1 MPFRT
6 IVHGG
11 EVITDNDQFGA
22 DIVIDDGVISA
33 ILNDASQLDA
43 DQRIDAHELLVLPGA
58 IDTRVAF
65 GDPTPDPLETF
76 ESGGTAA
83 AAGGITTVI
92 DMPTGTPAMTNA
104 RALATKVAAIA
115 ERAIVDTA
123 LWGGIGAPNQR
134 TTDIIAMAEGGI
146 VGFTLFLADIGQ
158 SLITVNEADLLTAMT
173 ALADLNLPLSIHAEH
188 DQLIQSERAMIRPGR
203 RGESRAHAA
212 TRPPIVEAAAV
223 NTALFLAEQTGC
235 WLHIA
240 QVSTVESM
248 RLIGEARNR
257 NARVTVGTCPHFLT
271 LGTEDLDHLAGF
283 GRTAPALRGQD
294 EIDGLWASVLDETID
309 LICSDHI
316 ASTIQ
321 SKSQGDRDIFAAP
334 IGVPGVQ
341 TLFPVFW
348 DEAVNKRGM
357 SRQQFVRQVAT
368 NPAQIFGLFPRKGAI
383 RIGADADLVLF
394 DPEGEWTVQGNEM
407 LDQQKWTPFEGRSV
421 RGLVVRTLRRGET
434 LYDVERHDDAPQ
446 TRPGSGIFLKRSY
459 GESAAR

>member
-11 EVITDNDQFGA
+11 LIVTDTDQFHA
-22 DIVIDDGVISA
+22 DIVIDDGVIGA
-33 ILNDASQLDA
+33 IVSDATQLDA
-43 DQRIDAHELLVLPGA
+43 DNRIDAHELLVLPGA

-65 GDPTPDPLETF
+65 GDPGPNRLETH
-76 ESGGTAA
+76 ETGGTSA

-92 DMPTGTPAMTNA
+92 DMPTGTPATTNA
-104 RALATKVAAIA
+104 RLLADKIAAIA
-115 ERAIVDTA
+115 GHAIVDTA

-134 TTDIIAMAEGGI
+134 TADITAMGEAGV

-158 SLITVNEADLLTAMT
+158 SLITVNDADMFTAMT
-173 ALADLNLPLSIHAEH
+173 ALAELNIPLCVHAEH
-188 DQLIQSERAMIRPGR
+188 EQLIEVERASIRPGR

-212 TRPPIVEAAAV
+212 ARPPIVEAAAV
-223 NTALFLAEQTGC
+223 SIALFFAEQSRC
-235 WLHIA
+235 WLHFSHI
-240 QVSTVESM
+240 STAESM
-248 RLIGEARNR
+248 RLISDARTR
-257 NARVTVGTCPHFLT
+257 NARVTVGTCPHYLA
-271 LGTEDLDHLAGF
+271 LNTEELDHLAGF
-283 GRTAPALRGQD
+283 GRTAPALRDQD
-294 EIDGLWASVLDETID
+294 EIDQLWAFVLDETVD

-321 SKSQGDRDIFAAP
+321 AKSEGDRDIFAAP

-341 TLFPVFW
+341 TLLPVFW

-357 SRQQFVRQVAT
+357 SRQQFVRQIAT

-394 DPEGEWTVQGNEM
+394 DPEGTWTIQSNEM

-434 LYDVERHDDAPQ
+434 LYDVERHDDAPLAQ
-446 TRPGSGIFLKRSY
+446 PGSGTFLKRGY
-459 GESAAR
+459 GEAAET

>member
-11 EVITDNDQFGA
+11 QVITDSDQFKA

-33 ILNDASQLDA
+33 IISDASKLDA

-65 GDPTPDPLETF
+65 GDPGPDALETLQ
-76 ESGGTAA
+76 SGGTAA

-92 DMPTGTPAMTNA
+92 DMPTGNPAMTNA
-104 RALATKVAAIA
+104 RMLADKVAAIA
-115 ERAIVDTA
+115 GHAIVDTA

-134 TTDIIAMAEGGI
+134 TTDISAMAGAGI

-158 SLITVNEADLLTAMT
+158 SLISVNDADLFTAMT
-173 ALADLNLPLSIHAEH
+173 AVTDLNIPLSIHAEH
-188 DQLIQSERAMIRPGR
+188 DQLIQSERAMIR
-203 RGESRAHAA
+203 RGGSRAHAA
-212 TRPPIVEAAAV
+212 SRPPIVEAAAV

-235 WLHIA
+235 WLHISH
-240 QVSTVESM
+240 VSTAESI

-257 NARVTVGTCPHFLT
+257 NARVTAGTCPHFLT
-271 LGTEDLDHLAGF
+271 LSGDDLDHLAGF
-283 GRTAPALRGQD
+283 GRTAPALRDQD
-294 EIDGLWASVLDETID
+294 EIDQLWASVLDETID

-321 SKSQGDRDIFAAP
+321 AKSQGEQDIFAAP

-341 TLFPVFW
+341 TLFSVFW

-357 SRQQFVRQVAT
+357 RRQQFVRQVAT
-368 NPAQIFGLFPRKGAI
+368 NPAQIFGFFPRKGTI

-394 DPEGEWTVQGNEM
+394 DPEGVWTVQGNEM

-434 LYDVERHDDAPQ
+434 LYDVERHDDAPHAE
-446 TRPGSGIFLKRSY
+446 PGSGIFLPRDY
-459 GESAAR
+459 GESAAQ

>member
-11 EVITDNDQFGA
+11 QVITDSDQFGA

-33 ILNDASQLDA
+33 IVSDASRLDA

-65 GDPTPDPLETF
+65 GDPGPDALETLQ
-76 ESGGTAA
+76 SGGTAA

-104 RALATKVAAIA
+104 RVLADKIAAIDEHA
-115 ERAIVDTA
+115 LVDTA

-134 TTDIIAMAEGGI
+134 TTDISTMADAGI

-158 SLITVNEADLLTAMT
+158 SLITVNDADLFTAMT
-173 ALADLNLPLSIHAEH
+173 ALTDLDIPLSIHAEH
-188 DQLIQSERAMIRPGR
+188 DQLIQSERSFIRSGR

-212 TRPPIVEAAAV
+212 SRPPIVEAAAI

-235 WLHIA
+235 WLHISH
-240 QVSTVESM
+240 VSTAESM
-248 RLIGEARNR
+248 RLIGGARSR
-257 NARVTVGTCPHFLT
+257 NVRVTAGTSPHFLT
-271 LGTEDLDHLAGF
+271 LGIDDLDHLAGF
-283 GRTAPALRGQD
+283 GRTAPALRDQD
-294 EIDGLWASVLDETID
+294 EIDRLWASVLDETID

-316 ASTIQ
+316 AATIQ
-321 SKSQGDRDIFAAP
+321 TKSQGDRDIFAAP

-341 TLFPVFW
+341 TLVPVFW

-368 NPAQIFGLFPRKGAI
+368 NPAQIFGFFPRKGAI

-394 DPEGEWTVQGNEM
+394 DPEGVWTVQGNEM
-407 LDQQKWTPFEGRSV
+407 LDRQKWTPFEGRTV

-434 LYDVERHDDAPQ
+434 LYDVERHDDAPLAQ
-446 TRPGSGIFLKRSY
+446 PGSGIFLPRGY
-459 GESAAR
+459 GESETR